1 MVTLEWLCTCLTW
14 SLTRVVLISRVTI
27 TFDANNDDL
36 ITLIGGAKSE
46 KDFLVLG
53 NGRVRLVQTNY
64 YE

>member
-1 MVTLEWLCTCLTW
+1 M
-14 SLTRVVLISRVTI
+14 ISRVTI
-27 TFDANNDDL
+27 TFDANNEGQRRIENIYYMIHDDL
-36 ITLIGGAKSE
+36 ITVIGGAKSE